1 LFLSVNNQAM
11 EKLAAMAVFAK
22 VTEAKSFS
30 AAALRLG
37 ISKSAVSKQI
47 AWLEKQ
53 LGARLINRTTRRLSL
68 TDVGMTFYEHSAR
81 IVAEAEAA
89 ELSVS
94 HLRSGP
100 RGVLRLTA
108 PAAFGHLHIA
118 PAIPDFLARHAEV
131 TVQMVMNDR
140 VIDLAEEGYD
150 LAIRMT
156 AEQHP
161 GTVARR
167 LAPVRWVVCATPR
180 YLKQHGVPRAP
191 ADLARH
197 NCLFYSFLQSSSDW
211 VFDSEAGSVH
221 VRVTGRFSVSNSE
234 ALRVGVLQGLGI
246 ALLPTF
252 TVGADIQA
260 GTLKPLLPGYAPRG
274 TFGTDVYAVYLPTRY
289 LSPKIRAFV
298 DFLVERFGPEPY
310 WDAPRAP
317 ARQRASPGSK
327 RVTASAPGFG
337 AQ

>member
-1 LFLSVNNQAM
+1 M
-11 EKLAAMAVFAK
+11 DKLAAMAIFAK
-22 VTEAKSFS
+22 VAEAKNFS

-68 TDVGMTFYEHSAR
+68 TDVGMAFYEHSAR
-81 IVAEAEAA
+81 VVAEAEAA
-89 ELSVS
+89 ELAVS
-94 HLRSGP
+94 RLRSEP
-100 RGVLRLTA
+100 RGLLKITA
-108 PAAFGHLHIA
+108 PAAFGHLHVA
-118 PAIPDFLARHAEV
+118 PAMPEFLARNAEV

-140 VIDLAEEGYD
+140 VVDLAEEGYD
-150 LAIRMT
+150 VAIRMT
-156 AEQHP
+156 TEQHP

-167 LAPVRWVVCATPR
+167 LAPVRWVVCATPH
-180 YLKQHGVPRAP
+180 YLEQCGVPRVP
-191 ADLARH
+191 EDLARH
-197 NCLFYSFLQSSSDW
+197 NCLFYSFLQSSSEW
-211 VFDSEAGSVH
+211 EFDSAAGSTS

-234 ALRVGVLQGLGI
+234 ALRVAVLQDCGI

-260 GTLKPLLPGYAPRG
+260 GRLTPLLTEYAPRG
-274 TFGTDVYAVYLPTRY
+274 TFGADVYAVYLPTRY

-310 WDAPRAP
+310 WDAARRGTKARRSRA
-317 ARQRASPGSK
+317 
-327 RVTASAPGFG
+327 T
-337 AQ
+337 